1 MEQTDIQ
8 PSSSRSARRL
18 AALEV
23 SPTAFLAVALA
34 QLVALWLIVTT
45 GAAVRLT
52 DSGLGCRHWPGCE
65 RGHPLPAK
73 DYHSY
78 IEFGNRLVGGI
89 TILLALLAA
98 VAAWRT
104 PHLPR
109 WAVRLA
115 IAVFVGTLL
124 QAPLGLLAVASDL
137 EWPIVMAHLL
147 LSIALLG
154 GAVVVALEAVRIARG
169 LAAAV
174 VPKELSLLGLIVAAA
189 CFAAVVGGAFAT
201 AGGPHSGGG
210 DVADVD
216 RLWRLEPLVYIH
228 AAGVGVFIV
237 GLVLAVGFLAAYR
250 ARARTP
256 FIASLA
262 VSGLLLAQIGV
273 GELQYW
279 THLPWWLVL
288 VHVTIASAVWAA
300 TVAFAALLYRARPY
314 TP

>member
-8 PSSSRSARRL
+8 PSSSRSSRRL
-18 AALEV
+18 LAFEV
-23 SPTAFLAVALA
+23 APAQFLFVALV
-34 QLVALWLIVTT
+34 QLAALWLIVTT

-78 IEFGNRLVGGI
+78 IEFGNRLLGGL
-89 TILLALLAA
+89 TILFALVTAI
-98 VAAWRT
+98 AAWRT
-104 PHLPR
+104 PGLPR

-115 IAVFVGTLL
+115 AAVFAGTVL
-124 QAPLGLLAVASDL
+124 QAPLGLLAIASDL
-137 EWPIVMAHLL
+137 EWPVVMAHLL
-147 LSIALLG
+147 LSIVLLG
-154 GAVVVALEAVRIARG
+154 GAVVLVLEAFRPARS
-169 LAAAV
+169 L
-174 VPKELSLLGLIVAAA
+174 VPRELRALGLIVAGA
-189 CFAAVVGGAFAT
+189 CLAAVVGGSFAT

-210 DVADVD
+210 DAADVD

-237 GLVLAVGFLAAYR
+237 GLVLTIGFLAAQR
-250 ARARTP
+250 AQARMP
-256 FIASLA
+256 FAMGLLVA
-262 VSGLLLAQIGV
+262 GLLLLQVGI

-288 VHVTIASAVWAA
+288 VHVTLASTVWAA
-300 TVAFAALLYRARPY
+300 TVAFAAILYRARP
-314 TP
+314 

>member
-1 MEQTDIQ
+1 MTSALI
-8 PSSSRSARRL
+8 RSAPLASCALAWEVVARL
-18 AALEV
+18 GLVSSAAL
-23 SPTAFLAVALA
+23 P
-34 QLVALWLIVTT
+34 
-45 GAAVRLT
+45 
-52 DSGLGCRHWPGCE
+52 
-65 RGHPLPAK
+65 PLSK
-73 DYHSY
+73 
-78 IEFGNRLVGGI
+78 V
-89 TILLALLAA
+89 
-98 VAAWRT
+98 VAAWLDLLQSGDLFAAAGASLYRGASG
-104 PHLPR
+104 L
-109 WAVRLA
+109 ALA

-154 GAVVVALEAVRIARG
+154 GAVVLVLEAVHIARG

-174 VPKELSLLGLIVAAA
+174 VPRELSLLGLIVAAA

-210 DVADVD
+210 DVANVD

-237 GLVLAVGFLAAYR
+237 GLVLAIGFLAAYR

-256 FIASLA
+256 FIASLV

-288 VHVTIASAVWAA
+288 LHVSIASAVWAA
-300 TVAFAALLYRARPY
+300 TVGFAALLYRARPY